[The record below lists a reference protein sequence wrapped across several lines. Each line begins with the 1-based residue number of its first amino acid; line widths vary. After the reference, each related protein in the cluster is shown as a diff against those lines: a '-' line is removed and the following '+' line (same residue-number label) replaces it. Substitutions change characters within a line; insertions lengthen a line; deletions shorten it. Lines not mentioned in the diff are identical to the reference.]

1 MTALAVIGTGYV
13 GLTTGACFAHL
24 GHDVICADIDVDKVA
39 RLERGESP
47 IVEERIEEL
56 IAEGLETG
64 RLRFTDSPAA
74 AVSDC
79 EIAFLCVPTPSL
91 PDGSVDLAFIES
103 AVEMIDDALPPGAV
117 VATKSTVPVGST
129 RVVEQTLGRHDV
141 AVVSNPEFLRE
152 GTAVQDFLAPD
163 RVVIGSDDPEASAR
177 VAALYEPLGAPVV
190 ITDPATAET
199 VKYVANAFLA
209 TKLSF
214 VNAIAAVCE
223 AVGADVDDVMVSLGH
238 DRRIGPEYLQPGP
251 GWGGSCF
258 PKDTRALLQISEE
271 AGYPFRFLEGV
282 LEVTVFV
289 DVDGEEGAEE
299 LRTHQLMAWVA
310 DGGDGRAHEPALGVV
325 TLSTDEEFGIG
336 GVLGQLDRSGELGV
350 GVGVDQ
356 GAHEVR
362 EVTDVSHGDLPDLL
376 GELLAD
382 LGPEAQRTGDIATI
396 LGVKVTSLGPVRAKL
411 IRKGMIY
418 SPAHGDLAFTVP
430 LFDEFMVRAIPDFE
444 SKWTS

>member
-1 MTALAVIGTGYV
+1 VIGTGYV
-13 GLTTGACFAHL
+13 GLTTGVCFAHL

-39 RLERGESP
+39 RLDRGESP

-91 PDGSVDLAFIES
+91 PDGSVDLVFIES
-103 AVEMIDDALPPGAV
+103 AVEMIADALPPGAV

-152 GTAVQDFLAPD
+152 GTAVRDFLAPD
-163 RVVIGSDDPEASAR
+163 RVVIGSDDPEASVR
-177 VAALYEPLGAPVV
+177 VAALYEPLEAPVV

-214 VNAIAAVCE
+214 VNAFAAVCE

-282 LEVTVFV
+282 LEVNAQQVDRVVAKVEAAVGGSLDAANVAVWGLTFKANTDDLRESPSLAVVERLLERGAVVRAWDPTVDAPRPPIPESV
-289 DVDGEEGAEE
+289 EICADPYSACAGAAVLAVLTEWDE
-299 LRTHQLMAWVA
+299 LRWLDANKVAELMSQQA
-310 DGGDGRAHEPALGVV
+310 VV
-325 TLSTDEEFGIG
+325 DARNI
-336 GVLGQLDRSGELGV
+336 LDRSEWMRAGF
-350 GVGVDQ
+350 DHQ
-356 GAHEVR
+356 GIGR
-362 EVTDVSHGDLPDLL
+362 
-376 GELLAD
+376 
-382 LGPEAQRTGDIATI
+382 
-396 LGVKVTSLGPVRAKL
+396 
-411 IRKGMIY
+411 
-418 SPAHGDLAFTVP
+418 
-430 LFDEFMVRAIPDFE
+430 
-444 SKWTS
+444 